1 MRYKVFTQYR
11 SMDSQTTADKN
22 NIINTGEEAGQ
33 TVFHLHIHI
42 IGGRKLS
49 WPPG

>member
-1 MRYKVFTQYR
+1 MGHLLLKGNEIANAAGLASWRTI
-11 SMDSQTTADKN
+11 N
-22 NIINTGEEAGQ
+22 NTGEEAGQ

>member
-1 MRYKVFTQYR
+1 
-11 SMDSQTTADKN
+11 MDSQAAADKN
-22 NIINTGEEAGQ
+22 GIINTGEESGQ